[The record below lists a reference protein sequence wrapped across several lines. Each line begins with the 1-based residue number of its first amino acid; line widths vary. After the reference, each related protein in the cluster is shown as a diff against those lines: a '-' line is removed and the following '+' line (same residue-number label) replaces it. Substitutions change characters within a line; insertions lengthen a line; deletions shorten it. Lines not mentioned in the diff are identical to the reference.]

1 MTKYT
6 HCLLLVG
13 LVLLCLASAAVSLG
27 YEQWSVRVVWICVFA
42 WQRCSPG
49 QLVGC
54 AILGLFPFLTV
65 LVLNALLR
73 GYPNHSLSLPRPCPS
88 PGSLRGLDQ
97 QDLHCRVPRIRPSAS
112 RVVDTLGDGVG
123 LGRLRL
129 PAWLQGIADGELSGT
144 NIGDEGTR
152 RWSLPNPA
160 SMCHGEGGVVR
171 SALTA
176 YIMPASPHLLQLPPR
191 HPFYVLIL
199 SCCGR
204 LTRRWDFAHR
214 HQHHTTSHKA
224 HPP

>member
-13 LVLLCLASAAVSLG
+13 LVLLCLARRPLYLLVMSNGLFELFGYACLPGSGVLWAACGLC
-27 YEQWSVRVVWICVFA
+27 YT
-42 WQRCSPG
+42 
-49 QLVGC
+49 
-54 AILGLFPFLTV
+54 GLFPFLTV

-73 GYPNHSLSLPRPCPS
+73 GYPNHTPCPS

-97 QDLHCRVPRIRPSAS
+97 QDLHCRLPRIWPSAP

-176 YIMPASPHLLQLPPR
+176 YIMPASPHLLQLCPR
-191 HPFYVLIL
+191 RLFSILIL

>member
-1 MTKYT
+1 MSNGVFELFGYA
-6 HCLLLVG
+6 CLPG
-13 LVLLCLASAAVSLG
+13 NGVLLASLWAVL
-27 YEQWSVRVVWICVFA
+27 YSVCF
-42 WQRCSPG
+42 
-49 QLVGC
+49 
-54 AILGLFPFLTV
+54 LF
-65 LVLNALLR
+65 
-73 GYPNHSLSLPRPCPS
+73 SLSWFSTLCSVVTPTTPCPS